1 MNQYNREIV
10 YTAYLATL
18 KAAKALKEIDH
29 NIAFVDEVW
38 LENSNLGHIEQ
49 MLYDI
54 GNSLYFKSQQGEEDN
69 ES

>member
-18 KAAKALKEIDH
+18 KAAKALNEINH

-54 GNSLYFKSQQGEEDN
+54 GQSLYTKSQQGDYD